1 MKGFAI
7 DFNPAPRRRLRGV
20 VLFALGAAAF
30 AAASDMHFEQAQRAE
45 LQAQAE
51 QQRLT
56 EKKPRRTPT
65 ITLTAEQ
72 QRAADERT
80 QRLAYDWNPILE
92 ELEAAA
98 GEGLVVRQF
107 AHDIAS
113 GKSTLR
119 LEGSDLTLTTAA
131 LERIAKVL
139 PESRALTIDALA
151 QEVRD
156 GQGVVLIA
164 VTIGTKAA
172 KPALL

>member
-7 DFNPAPRRRLRGV
+7 DFNPTPRHRLRGV

-30 AAASDMHFEQAQRAE
+30 AVASDMHFEQTQRAE
-45 LQAQAE
+45 QAVQAE
-51 QQRLT
+51 QQSLT
-56 EKKPRRTPT
+56 EKKPRRAPSIAVTG
-65 ITLTAEQ
+65 EQ
-72 QRAADERT
+72 QHAANERT

-107 AHDIAS
+107 AHEIAS

-119 LEGSDLTLTTAA
+119 LEGGDLTQTTAA
-131 LERIAKVL
+131 LERIAKAV
-139 PESRALTIDALA
+139 PEQRTLTIDALA
-151 QEVRD
+151 QELRD

-164 VTIGTKAA
+164 LTVGPKAV
-172 KPALL
+172 KPASR

>member
-30 AAASDMHFEQAQRAE
+30 AVASDMHFEQAQRAE
-45 LQAQAE
+45 QQAQAV
-51 QQRLT
+51 QQRLAET
-56 EKKPRRTPT
+56 KPRRAPT

-72 QRAADERT
+72 QSAAEERT
-80 QRLAYDWNPILE
+80 QRLAYDWNPILA

-98 GEGLVVRQF
+98 GEGLIVRDF
-107 AHDIAS
+107 AHEMAS

-119 LEGSDLTLTTAA
+119 LEGSDLTQTTAA
-131 LERIAKVL
+131 LERIAKVGRKQ
-139 PESRALTIDALA
+139 RALRIEALA

-156 GQGVVLIA
+156 GQSVVLIA
-164 VTIGTKAA
+164 VTITPTASN
-172 KPALL
+172 PARR